1 MATLNRD
8 PVNAPAYL
16 DTDSDGQM
24 NVMVRRDLWA
34 LNTFGYHGRP
44 RHEDATHVALP
55 WGCDKDEL
63 PSIIRCIKCFHN
75 LDEERQGRHKK

>member
-16 DTDSDGQM
+16 DTNSDGNM
-24 NVMVRRDLWA
+24 NVMVRRDLWEA
-34 LNTFGYHGRP
+34 KTLDYSGRFMQ
-44 RHEDATHVALP
+44 EEATHAALP
-55 WGCDKDEL
+55 FGRDKGDL
-63 PSIIRCIKCFHN
+63 PAVLHCIKRFHN